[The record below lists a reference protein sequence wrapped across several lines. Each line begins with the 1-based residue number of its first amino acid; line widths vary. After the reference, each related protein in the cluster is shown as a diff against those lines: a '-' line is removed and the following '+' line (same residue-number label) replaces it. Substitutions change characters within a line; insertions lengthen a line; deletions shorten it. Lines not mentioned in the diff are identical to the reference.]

1 VQREM
6 SLGDG
11 SAIRLT
17 VSRYYTPTGRS
28 IQRSYKNGNKDYY
41 HEYFERIDNGELS
54 NASKIKVAD
63 SLKFITPKGKVVYGG
78 GGIIPDVFVPIN
90 KKMENEIVNRILD
103 RGIMSYFV
111 FEDLDKDRS
120 IYEGINEE
128 DFITDF
134 VVSDALLNRFN
145 DYLNARTRFK
155 IVFVAYNDEIKLY
168 IKATFAQQLY
178 GSEAY
183 QKIVNT
189 NDVMIDK
196 IKQLIQESK

>member
-1 VQREM
+1 
-6 SLGDG
+6 
-11 SAIRLT
+11 
-17 VSRYYTPTGRS
+17 
-28 IQRSYKNGNKDYY
+28 
-41 HEYFERIDNGELS
+41 
-54 NASKIKVAD
+54 
-63 SLKFITPKGKVVYGG
+63 
-78 GGIIPDVFVPIN
+78 
-90 KKMENEIVNRILD
+90 MENEIVNRILD
-103 RGIMSYFV
+103 RGIISYFV

-128 DFITDF
+128 DFISDF

-155 IVFVAYNDEIKLY
+155 IVFVAYNDEIKFY